1 MIYNK
6 LNADYINNINL
17 QDYNKINFVDEAS
30 ISIHNSFLNDSI
42 IIESLITESVNNK
55 GKNFFRKI
63 YYSIIKPIIDSFK
76 KFTKFVEDAISL
88 ISARFMDNRKISE
101 EYREKI
107 INGFDLLKEYNKD
120 IHEEKEKDKYYGLK
134 YNSEL
139 IDEYSYYISEYA
151 IQAQLKNLMESFKD
165 EDYIYNDTG
174 IFNTCRSNIIKSVLL
189 DSSTDYGYKTV
200 EEVRKHVE
208 NDIGWVEKVYL
219 IDYYKSGDV
228 LLDTMTIKNSKK
240 LKNEYKKTK
249 SIINKCIEYIDKF
262 EYDLEMRYEKD
273 ENYDIENGKRM
284 YSELSLLVAF
294 IQNICQQIYAI
305 LIKARYEELNQ
316 ARKFALLC
324 IDANY
329 KKVS

>member
-6 LNADYINNINL
+6 LNTDYINNINL

-42 IIESLITESVNNK
+42 IIESLITESVTNK

-101 EYREKI
+101 EYGEKI
-107 INGFDLLKEYNKD
+107 INGFNLLKEYNED
-120 IHEEKEKDKYYGLK
+120 ISEEKEKDKYYGLK

-151 IQAQLKNLMESFKD
+151 IQSQLKNLIESFKD

-208 NDIGWVEKVYL
+208 NDIGGVEKVYL
-219 IDYYKSGDV
+219 IDYYKYGDV

-262 EYDLEMRYEKD
+262 EYDLEMRYEND

-284 YSELSLLVAF
+284 YSELSLLVTF

-316 ARKFALLC
+316 AKKFALLC
-324 IDANY
+324 IDANN
-329 KKVS
+329 KKVN